1 MSLQIN
7 NINHFQS
14 GQQIQK
20 QISKPNKFKEYLTN
34 EINEK
39 HHLKISKHAHERLS
53 QRHIT
58 ISETEWSHIENKVYE
73 ASQLGVKDSLVL
85 LNEAALIINTQN
97 NTVITAMDRKEA
109 KTQIFTN
116 INGTIIMD

>member
-1 MSLQIN
+1 MSFKIN

-14 GQQIQK
+14 RQQVQK
-20 QISKPNKFKEYLTN
+20 PISNPGHFKEFLAN
-34 EINEK
+34 EINDK
-39 HHLKISKHAHERLS
+39 TLKISKHAHERLN

-58 ISETEWSHIENKVYE
+58 ISEADWSLIENKIYE
-73 ASQLGVKDSLVL
+73 ASQMGVKDSLVL
-85 LNEAALIINTQN
+85 VNEAALIINTQN
-97 NTVITAMDRKEA
+97 NTVITAMDREEA